1 MEMQI
6 SPVIYPSF
14 FLSCEVVSTLG
25 YFNLDLLETSWIS
38 EKFKGSLTWLSR
50 QYSINFIRLSPV
62 TTPAGTISIRPILNC
77 VEICKEQEKRV
88 FIWTSLRE
96 SGLLG

>member
-1 MEMQI
+1 MQI
-6 SPVIYPSF
+6 SPVIYPGF
-14 FLSCEVVSTLG
+14 FLSCEVVLLINS
-25 YFNLDLLETSWIS
+25 LDMLDTSWIS